1 MKSSARGWAG
11 TSSCTPSR
19 CARSSTTLRP
29 LRDYVRHYN
38 IKPGWTFLTGR
49 RQDVERVR
57 VALGFV
63 GDDAKTD
70 ADITQ
75 HTGMLR
81 IGNDRLDR
89 WTMTPA
95 LGTHRQIKRTILEL
109 T

>member
-1 MKSSARGWAG
+1 MASSAGKAKIPVYRYHIPAIVYA
-11 TSSCTPSR
+11 PKLV
-19 CARSSTTLRP
+19 AP
-29 LRDYVRHYN
+29 
-38 IKPGWTFLTGR
+38 
-49 RQDVERVR
+49 QR

-95 LGTHRQIKRTILEL
+95 LGSHRQIKRTILEL